1 MGKVNP
7 LLQIS
12 TEGLYD
18 YKNPL
23 VRSNIIELLDKFRE
37 TQDTVVLSQRL
48 QELVKTTYNIN
59 LTVSITD
66 LRVPAM
72 VVHEQ
77 IAPESLPRY
86 RPRSI
91 SDAENAKGNGIGEF
105 EKIHYGMI
113 NLKTLKVGGIFA
125 DLPVVILLSDKLDK
139 WTNEEIGV
147 AFFHELGHYID
158 YVIMAAS
165 QFRSFGIV
173 ESLVRGIRGA
183 VTVEA
188 AVDLVKT
195 ASGEY
200 GFKVSDPE
208 SLKLAATDEAIRL
221 KLFSEIQA
229 TNRWF
234 LYGDKN
240 QKQQEYA
247 ADELPAA
254 IFGPRVAAVA
264 LSKLLSMTSH
274 PAYRS
279 SLLFYGRTAAC
290 VALVIF
296 GASTA
301 MLPIAVFGAVG
312 LAADQSEATQSI
324 THPNPLTRL
333 QRFRGLL
340 LSDAKNPEMTRAQ
353 VTQLK
358 LDLDLIDAEI
368 ARLNSANKS
377 GLEFLMEIFSPTRR
391 TSNDL
396 EDYERGVAELQ
407 NNPIFLR
414 AAQLRYLKD

>member
-23 VRSNIIELLDKFRE
+23 VQKNVFDILDKFRE
-37 TQDTVVLSQRL
+37 TGDVDTMCQRL
-48 QELVKTTYNIN
+48 QELVKTTYNVN
-59 LTVSITD
+59 LKVSVTEM
-66 LRVPAM
+66 RVPAM
-72 VVHEQ
+72 VLHEQ
-77 IAPESLPRY
+77 ISPESLPRF

-91 SDAENAKGNGIGEF
+91 SDAENAKGNGIGEI
-105 EKIHYGMI
+105 EKVYRGLI
-113 NLKTLKVGGIFA
+113 NTKTLRVDGIFSE
-125 DLPVVILLSDKLDK
+125 LPVYILLSDQLSK
-139 WTNEEIGV
+139 WSNEEIGV
-147 AFFHELGHYID
+147 AFFHELGHYLD
-158 YVIMAAS
+158 YVMMAAS

-183 VTVEA
+183 ASVEES
-188 AVDLVKT
+188 VELVKT
-195 ASGEY
+195 AAGEY

-208 SLKLAATDEAIRL
+208 SLKLAASDEAIRL

-234 LYGDKN
+234 LYGDKD

-264 LSKLLSMTSH
+264 LSKLLAMTSH

-279 SLLFYGRTAAC
+279 SLLFYGRTAAAI
-290 VALVIF
+290 ALIIF
-296 GASTA
+296 GSATT

-312 LAADQSEATQSI
+312 LAADQAESTMSA

-333 QRFRGLL
+333 QRFRGML

-368 ARLNSANKS
+368 SRLNAANKS

-391 TSNDL
+391 TSTDL
-396 EDYERGVAELQ
+396 ETYERGVSELQ

-414 AAQLRYLKD
+414 AAQLRHLKD

>member
-7 LLQIS
+7 LLQVS

-23 VRSNIIELLDKFRE
+23 VRNSFFEIIEKFRE
-37 TQDTVVLSQRL
+37 THDADTLVTRL
-48 QELVKTTYNIN
+48 QDLVKTAYNIN
-59 LTVSITD
+59 LKVSITD
-66 LRVPAM
+66 MRVPAM
-72 VVHEQ
+72 VLHEQ
-77 IAPESLPRY
+77 ISPESLPRY

-105 EKIHYGMI
+105 EKIYHGMI

-125 DLPVVILLSDKLDK
+125 DLPVVILLSDKLDS
-139 WTNEEIGV
+139 WSNEDIGV
-147 AFFHELGHYID
+147 AFFHELGHYLD

-173 ESLVRGIRGA
+173 ESLVRGVRGA
-183 VTVEA
+183 SSVEE

-195 ASGEY
+195 AGGEY
-200 GFKVSDPE
+200 GFKVTDPE
-208 SLKLAATDEAIRL
+208 SLKLASTDEAIRL
-221 KLFSEIQA
+221 KLFSDIQVS
-229 TNRWF
+229 NRWF

-254 IFGPRVAAVA
+254 IFGPRVAAVS
-264 LSKLLSMTSH
+264 LSKLLAMTSH

-279 SLLFYGRTAAC
+279 SLLFYGRTAAA
-290 VALVIF
+290 VAMVIF

-301 MLPIAVFGAVG
+301 MLPIAVFGAVA

-358 LDLDLIDAEI
+358 MDLDLIDAEI

-377 GLEFLMEIFSPTRR
+377 GLEFLMEIFSPNHR
-391 TSNDL
+391 TSTDL
-396 EDYERGVAELQ
+396 ENYERGVTELQ